1 MSEQEEEVPPEE
13 FDLPAIKNSGMK
25 KRVIDSKPKKV
36 IPLPPVKKIAP
47 LEVMMEQLRK
57 QNESKTATVSVKPP
71 EKDQPHDSAY
81 THSALKEKH
90 TLGVLPTLNT
100 DDKGK
105 STAIIMAVLLIFSFL
120 SAWGVAYEVQ
130 LAVTTHTP
138 GICPAPAVIEKGGCF
153 TVETAT
159 NANGNTVTT
168 LIPAGTLG
176 G

>member
-1 MSEQEEEVPPEE
+1 MSEQEEVPPEE

-25 KRVIDSKPKKV
+25 KRVADSKPKKV
-36 IPLPPVKKIAP
+36 IPPPVKKPSP

-57 QNESKTATVSVKPP
+57 QNESKTAAVSVKPP

-105 STAIIMAVLLIFSFL
+105 STAIIMAALLIMSFF

-159 NANGNTVTT
+159 NANGATVTT